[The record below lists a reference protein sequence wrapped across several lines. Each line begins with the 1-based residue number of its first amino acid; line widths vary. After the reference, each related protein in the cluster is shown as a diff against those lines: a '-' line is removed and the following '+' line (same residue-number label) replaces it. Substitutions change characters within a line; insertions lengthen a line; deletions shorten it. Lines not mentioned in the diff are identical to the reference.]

1 MPATAL
7 WALFAALFISA
18 GAYSNR
24 QRSFAEG
31 SSDRNVPDLS
41 APLLIRAQVAQK
53 PPVQVRFSLLQPS
66 NDTAS
71 LRNIQEL
78 MGRISGAHNV
88 GRTALCWAE
97 TNLVPAI
104 TASPAFGRAPQYVVY
119 TDNHTHSYAQET
131 YREFPRHRYKLV
143 NLDLDPRDATP
154 GPNSR
159 VQMTRYFEA
168 VLPRIR
174 MAPFR
179 YTPLDDKNRASVRR
193 TLADSDHLSVQS
205 GRLLLGTDVKFLH
218 PPRDFVEAA
227 SKLPRQQA
235 IYMIDRFWE
244 GETVDGQPVSKVKM
258 NRSGPQCP
266 GLLGDFIYL
275 SPGLQVTL
283 ENLQS
288 KMTWYIQQ
296 PRTLDRTIPR
306 CPQSCLASNGL
317 HAVDQFALVLALGE
331 AVKPAGEGC
340 FALDAEAYSHWYP
353 RTPRTLVTHDKAM
366 DECTL
371 HLSLSETLDG
381 EDGSG
386 LLFLSF
392 SKSPLQTWSHSEVD
406 MARTRGTPRLLT
418 GLLLVAAVAIGLP
431 RAFISVPKKAA
442 DRAVSPALGAAATL
456 AWAEQARAVSEYQY
470 IAPDRSGQEPQY
482 FPNVLDP
489 KFSFE
494 DWLNNPDS
502 DYVVFFTVVTVAV
515 VVLNFL
521 LDVANGLS
529 EALASGKSGNQ
540 Q

>member
-7 WALFAALFISA
+7 WALFAASFVSA

-41 APLLIRAQVAQK
+41 APLLIRAQLAREA
-53 PPVQVRFSLLQPS
+53 PMQVRFSLLQPS

-71 LRNIQEL
+71 LRNVQVPFL
-78 MGRISGAHNV
+78 
-88 GRTALCWAE
+88 RTALCWAE

-143 NLDLDPRDATP
+143 NLDLDPRDA
-154 GPNSR
+154 
-159 VQMTRYFEA
+159 
-168 VLPRIR
+168 IR

-179 YTPLDDKNRASVRR
+179 DTPLDDKNRASVRR

-218 PPRDFVEAA
+218 PPSDFVDAA
-227 SKLPRQQA
+227 SKLPREQA

-244 GETVDGQPVSKVKM
+244 GETVDGQPVSKVKYRM

-381 EDGSG
+381 EDGKRKM
-386 LLFLSF
+386 LLATAS
-392 SKSPLQTWSHSEVD
+392 
-406 MARTRGTPRLLT
+406 
-418 GLLLVAAVAIGLP
+418 LLLVAASSLACM
-431 RAFISVPKKAA
+431 FA
-442 DRAVSPALGAAATL
+442 DEMQWGEKRG
-456 AWAEQARAVSEYQY
+456 
-470 IAPDRSGQEPQY
+470 
-482 FPNVLDP
+482 
-489 KFSFE
+489 
-494 DWLNNPDS
+494 
-502 DYVVFFTVVTVAV
+502 
-515 VVLNFL
+515 
-521 LDVANGLS
+521 
-529 EALASGKSGNQ
+529 
-540 Q
+540 